1 VLYLVC
7 WRFVLFSS
15 ERCPAAMTCRHTCVH
30 ARATHAR
37 PHLCDA
43 CACTRKHSN
52 GRRVLST
59 SEKGTVC
66 ADMVPQLLDKL
77 DSSKSAQVHDNVS
90 GALIWFL
97 SQHGQMHWYVPCTR
111 HAICKGSMPS
121 VVRGHVTNSVNT
133 EFGSDAQFSADAI
146 DLCTG
151 CPHRHCVG
159 RRWQND
165 CWSRTWWRRSSTSA
179 W

>member
-1 VLYLVC
+1 
-7 WRFVLFSS
+7 
-15 ERCPAAMTCRHTCVH
+15 MTCRHTCVH

-59 SEKGTVC
+59 SEKGTLC

-97 SQHGQMHWYVPCTR
+97 SQHGQMHWYVTCT
-111 HAICKGSMPS
+111 CMPS
-121 VVRGHVTNSVNT
+121 VVTELAELMQNFPLTQLTYAQGVDTDVASGAAGKTIAGTGH
-133 EFGSDAQFSADAI
+133 GGDAPRQVLGD
-146 DLCTG
+146 
-151 CPHRHCVG
+151 
-159 RRWQND
+159 
-165 CWSRTWWRRSSTSA
+165 
-179 W
+179 